1 MSKFGIVLKTWGKE
15 RIAPKFFIPGKPLDS
30 MSGEFDPITI
40 PGQTINMST
49 ASEGNDITS
58 MFGTPVWA
66 DVKLQDD
73 AVNPQNQIQ
82 LIWCLV
88 TISMKKNIV
97 KTPVQGRNGTVKE
110 YISDGDFDITLE
122 GGLFSENPNDFPYN
136 DTKLLVNILKIP
148 AAITMVSEY
157 AQLFG
162 IHNVVIEDYEFK
174 QEHGKQ
180 NIQLFRI
187 KAVSDEPIELVK
199 ENNPMNS

>member
-1 MSKFGIVLKTWGKE
+1 
-15 RIAPKFFIPGKPLDS
+15 
-30 MSGEFDPITI
+30 
-40 PGQTINMST
+40 MST